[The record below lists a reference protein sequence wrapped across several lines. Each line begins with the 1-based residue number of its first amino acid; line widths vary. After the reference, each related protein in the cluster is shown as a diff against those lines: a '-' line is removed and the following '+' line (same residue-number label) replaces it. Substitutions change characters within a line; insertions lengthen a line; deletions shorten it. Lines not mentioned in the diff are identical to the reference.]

1 MKRDAIP
8 ITPQGLQKLKDE
20 LKRLKSVERPKI
32 VQEIEVARGHGDLS
46 ENAEY
51 DAAKEKQGQIMS
63 RIAEIED
70 KITRAQVIDPSTLN
84 HTKVVFGATVK
95 LLDVNSGEEITY
107 QIVGEDESN
116 VKEGRIS
123 VHSVIAKHLIGKEVA
138 TVVTITTPKG
148 TKEWEVLEITF
159 G

>member
-1 MKRDAIP
+1 MKKDSIP
-8 ITPQGLQKLKDE
+8 ITPQGMQKLKDE
-20 LKRLKSVERPKI
+20 LKRLKSVERRKI

-51 DAAKEKQGQIMS
+51 HAAKEKQGQIMS

-70 KITRAQVIDPSTLN
+70 KITRLQVIDPSSLN
-84 HTKVVFGATVK
+84 HDKVVFGATIK
-95 LLDVNSGEEITY
+95 LLEANSGEEIIY

-123 VHSVIAKHLIGKEVA
+123 VQSVIAKHLIGKMVGEVA
-138 TVVTITTPKG
+138 TVTTPKG
-148 TKEWEVLEITF
+148 TKEFEILEISF
-159 G
+159 S

>member
-1 MKRDAIP
+1 MKKDSIP

-51 DAAKEKQGQIMS
+51 EAAKEKQGQIMS
-63 RIAEIED
+63 RIAEVED
-70 KITRAQVIDPSTLN
+70 KIARAQVIDPSSLN
-84 HTKVVFGATVK
+84 HSKIVFGATVK
-95 LLDVNSGEEITY
+95 LLDVNSGDETTY

-123 VHSVIAKHLIGKEVA
+123 VQSVIAKHLIGKEVSDI
-138 TVVTITTPKG
+138 VTIVTPKG
-148 TKEWEVLEITF
+148 KRELEVLEISF

>member
-1 MKRDAIP
+1 MKKDSVP

-32 VQEIEVARGHGDLS
+32 VNEIEVARGHGDLS

-51 DAAKEKQGQIMS
+51 DAAKEKQAQLTFK
-63 RIAEIED
+63 IAEIED
-70 KITRAQVIDPSTLN
+70 KISRAQVIDPSSLN
-84 HTKVVFGATVK
+84 HNKVVFGATVK
-95 LLDVNSGEEITY
+95 LLDVNSGEEMTY

-116 VKEGRIS
+116 VKEGKIS
-123 VHSVIAKHLIGKEVA
+123 VHSVIAKHLIGKEVSA
-138 TVVTITTPKG
+138 IVTITTPKG
-148 TKEWEVLEITF
+148 TKEWEILEISF

>member
-1 MKRDAIP
+1 MSHDKIP
-8 ITPQGLQKLKDE
+8 ITPQGLQKLKEE

-32 VQEIEVARGHGDLS
+32 VAEIEEARSHGDLS

-51 DAAKEKQGQIMS
+51 DAAKERQGQVMK
-63 RIAEIED
+63 RIAQVED
-70 KITRAQVIDPSTLN
+70 KISRAHVIDPSTLN
-84 HTKVVFGATVK
+84 HTKVVFGATVR
-95 LLDVNSGEEITY
+95 LLDVNSGDEIVY

-123 VHSVIAKHLIGKEVA
+123 VHSVIAKHLIGKQVSEVA
-138 TVVTITTPKG
+138 VIITPRG
-148 TKEWEVLEITF
+148 TRELEVLEISF

>member
-1 MKRDAIP
+1 MKKDAIP
-8 ITPQGLQKLKDE
+8 ITPQGLQKLKEE
-20 LKRLKSVERPKI
+20 LKKLKSVDRPKV

-51 DAAKEKQGQIMS
+51 DAAKEKQAQIHH
-63 RIAEIED
+63 RIIEVED
-70 KITRAQVIDPSTLN
+70 KIARAQVINPSELN
-84 HTKVVFGATVK
+84 HSKVVFGATVK
-95 LLDVNSGEEITY
+95 LLDVNSGDETVY

-123 VHSVIAKHLIGKEVA
+123 VHSVIAKHLIGKQASEI
-138 TVVTITTPKG
+138 VTITTPKG
-148 TKEWEVLEITF
+148 TRELEILEITF

>member
-1 MKRDAIP
+1 MKKDAIP

-20 LKRLKSVERPKI
+20 LKRLKSVERPKV

-51 DAAKEKQGQIMS
+51 DAAKEKQGQIHQ
-63 RIAEIED
+63 RILEVED
-70 KITRAQVIDPSTLN
+70 KIARAQVINPSELN
-84 HTKVVFGATVK
+84 HSKVVFGATVK
-95 LLDVNSGEEITY
+95 LLDVNSGEETVY

-116 VKEGRIS
+116 VKEGKIS
-123 VHSVIAKHLIGKEVA
+123 VHSVIAKHLIGKEA
-138 TVVTITTPKG
+138 SEVVTITTPRG
-148 TKEWEVLEITF
+148 TRELEILEITF

>member
-1 MKRDAIP
+1 MRKDGIP

-20 LKRLKSVERPKI
+20 LKRLKSVERPKV

-51 DAAKEKQGQIMS
+51 DAAKEKQGQIHS
-63 RIAEIED
+63 RILEVED
-70 KITRAQVIDPSTLN
+70 KIARAHVINPSELN
-84 HTKVVFGATVK
+84 HSKVVFGATVK
-95 LLDVNSGEEITY
+95 LLDVNSGEETVY

-116 VKEGRIS
+116 VKEGKIS
-123 VHSVIAKHLIGKEVA
+123 VHSVIAKHLIGKEA
-138 TVVTITTPKG
+138 SEVVTITTPRG
-148 TKEWEVLEITF
+148 TRELEILEITF

>member
-1 MKRDAIP
+1 MKKDAIP

-20 LKRLKSVERPKI
+20 LKRLKSVERPK
-32 VQEIEVARGHGDLS
+32 VVHDIEVARGHGDLS

-51 DAAKEKQGQIMS
+51 DAAKERQGQIMS
-63 RIAEIED
+63 RIAEVED
-70 KITRAQVIDPSTLN
+70 KIVRAQVIDPSSLN

-95 LLDVNSGEEITY
+95 LLDVNSGEEIVY

-123 VHSVIAKHLIGKEVA
+123 VHSVIAKHLIGKEA
-138 TVVTITTPKG
+138 AAVVTITTPKG
-148 TKEWEVLEITF
+148 TKEWEILEITF